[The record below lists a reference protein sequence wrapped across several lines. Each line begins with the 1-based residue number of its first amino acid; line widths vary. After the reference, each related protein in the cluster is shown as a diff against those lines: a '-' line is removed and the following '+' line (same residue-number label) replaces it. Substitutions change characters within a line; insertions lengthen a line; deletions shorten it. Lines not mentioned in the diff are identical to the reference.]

1 MIERILLEAD
11 TIQTRVVELG
21 EEITQAYPS
30 DSPLLLVGLLKGSL
44 FFLADLSRAIALPVE
59 IELMQ
64 VASYGANT
72 RSSGAI
78 QILKG
83 LDRDIDGLDV
93 LIVED
98 IVDTGLTLDTILPGF
113 KARTPRS
120 LKVCTLLD
128 KPDRRQI
135 EVPVDF
141 TGFQIP
147 DQFVVGYG
155 LDFNQQYRNLPYIAV
170 FSPP

>member
-21 EEITQAYPS
+21 EEITKAYPS

-44 FFLADLSRAIALPVE
+44 FFLADLSRAITLPVE
-59 IELMQ
+59 IEFMQ
-64 VASYGANT
+64 VASYGADT
-72 RSSGAI
+72 RSSGAV
-78 QILKG
+78 QILKD
-83 LDRDIDGLDV
+83 LDRDTDGQDV

-98 IVDTGLTLDTILPGF
+98 IVDTGLTLNTILAGF
-113 KARTPRS
+113 KAQNPRS

-128 KPDRRQI
+128 KPDGRKV
-135 EVPVDF
+135 EVPIDF

-147 DQFVVGYG
+147 NEFVVGYG

-170 FSPP
+170 FSPQ